1 MRLIRLIL
9 VAVLLAPSVPFSA
22 TPVRPGSER
31 IEATSLRSITAWLQA
46 SGRDGYLAADVADAA
61 GIPRAAAEEV
71 LEARQR
77 GFCSGEVLRIA
88 QVSPDGSRDFLLF
101 MVQRP
106 EGEVYF
112 FFATVKD
119 GLKRAFV
126 SIPKQ
131 AAVLTL
137 ERAEATAAFQREIL
151 YWQARASGS

>member
-1 MRLIRLIL
+1 MRLIRLLL
-9 VAVLLAPSVPFSA
+9 VAALLAPSALISA
-22 TPVRPGSER
+22 PGRTGSEAV
-31 IEATSLRSITAWLQA
+31 EAASLRSITAWLQA
-46 SGRDGYLAADVADAA
+46 SGRDGYLAADVADTA
-61 GIPRAAAEEV
+61 GIPRAAAEQV

-77 GFCSGEVLRIA
+77 GFRSGEVLRIA
-88 QVSPDGSRDFLLF
+88 QASPDGSRDFLLF

-119 GLKRAFV
+119 GLKKAFI
-126 SIPKQ
+126 SIPTQ

-137 ERAEATAAFQREIL
+137 ERPEAAAAFRREIL

>member
-1 MRLIRLIL
+1 MRLLRLIL
-9 VAVLLAPSVPFSA
+9 VALLLSPSAPHSA
-22 TPVRPGSER
+22 TPGRPGE
-31 IEATSLRSITAWLQA
+31 ILEAASLRSITTWLQA

-77 GFCSGEVLRIA
+77 GFRSGEVLRIA
-88 QVSPDGSRDFLLF
+88 QASPDGNRDFLLF

-137 ERAEATAAFQREIL
+137 SRAEATAAFQREIL